1 MPQARNAWPTDSHN
15 ASRRSC
21 GRSRA
26 ACWEKQR
33 TLGLVIRPSGRR
45 LPSCSGVVAPASQ
58 HAPRHPQLGHSPT
71 DAGGPGG
78 PGSGSAVATARSG
91 TAPAFR
97 KARRA
102 SERARGERRSGR
114 VRGQTDHSRWSV
126 GRGAQRI
133 AKVAELTSA
142 GVSGSA
148 AHGPAG
154 LGTVCGPKGEEAS
167 RIARACVRAR
177 AVERTRLINRG
188 CLGVRIGWGLNTRLD
203 PGAGGSLI
211 CIILAR
217 DKGRPPALE
226 DVICI
231 SPGEAVLQS
240 AVISIWIGRGGT

>member
-1 MPQARNAWPTDSHN
+1 M
-15 ASRRSC
+15 
-21 GRSRA
+21 
-26 ACWEKQR
+26 
-33 TLGLVIRPSGRR
+33 
-45 LPSCSGVVAPASQ
+45 
-58 HAPRHPQLGHSPT
+58 
-71 DAGGPGG
+71 
-78 PGSGSAVATARSG
+78 
-91 TAPAFR
+91 
-97 KARRA
+97 
-102 SERARGERRSGR
+102 
-114 VRGQTDHSRWSV
+114 RGQTDHSRWSV

-240 AVISIWIGRGGT
+240 AVISIWIGRGGHLKEAHACRRLQTSWWAGSLVPKLLKVWGRVHVPVT

>member
-1 MPQARNAWPTDSHN
+1 MALRLLTESVCDKKGSPPGAQALPRMPQARNAWPTDSHN

-102 SERARGERRSGR
+102 SERASEGR
-114 VRGQTDHSRWSV
+114 
-126 GRGAQRI
+126 
-133 AKVAELTSA
+133 
-142 GVSGSA
+142 
-148 AHGPAG
+148 
-154 LGTVCGPKGEEAS
+154 EAL
-167 RIARACVRAR
+167 RAR
-177 AVERTRLINRG
+177 ARSDGPFPVVGGKRGSENREG
-188 CLGVRIGWGLNTRLD
+188 CRAHIGGGVGLC
-203 PGAGGSLI
+203 GS
-211 CIILAR
+211 
-217 DKGRPPALE
+217 RPRWTWYSLRPE
-226 DVICI
+226 
-231 SPGEAVLQS
+231 G
-240 AVISIWIGRGGT
+240 

>member
-1 MPQARNAWPTDSHN
+1 M
-15 ASRRSC
+15 
-21 GRSRA
+21 
-26 ACWEKQR
+26 
-33 TLGLVIRPSGRR
+33 
-45 LPSCSGVVAPASQ
+45 
-58 HAPRHPQLGHSPT
+58 
-71 DAGGPGG
+71 
-78 PGSGSAVATARSG
+78 
-91 TAPAFR
+91 
-97 KARRA
+97 
-102 SERARGERRSGR
+102 
-114 VRGQTDHSRWSV
+114 RGQTDHSRWSV

>member
-102 SERARGERRSGR
+102 IERARGAQGACAVRRTIPGGR
-114 VRGQTDHSRWSV
+114 WEEGLRESRRLQSSHRRGCRAL
-126 GRGAQRI
+126 R
-133 AKVAELTSA
+133 LTA
-142 GVSGSA
+142 PLDLVQSA
-148 AHGPAG
+148 ARRVKK
-154 LGTVCGPKGEEAS
+154 LQES
-167 RIARACVRAR
+167 RVRACVRAR
-177 AVERTRLINRG
+177 
-188 CLGVRIGWGLNTRLD
+188 
-203 PGAGGSLI
+203 
-211 CIILAR
+211 
-217 DKGRPPALE
+217 
-226 DVICI
+226 
-231 SPGEAVLQS
+231 
-240 AVISIWIGRGGT
+240 